1 MRESRKS
8 NAEIDFTISKGSLII
23 PVEVKAGMSGTLK
36 SLHQLMFEKKLNLAF
51 RFDLQPAS
59 IQNISTPISSREEQ
73 VLSEY
78 TLISLPLYAVESLP
92 DIIDEIRSGELILK
106 A

>member
-1 MRESRKS
+1 
-8 NAEIDFTISKGSLII
+8 
-23 PVEVKAGMSGTLK
+23 
-36 SLHQLMFEKKLNLAF
+36 MFEKKLNLAF